1 MLEDSLLTSVE
12 KPQNLIKIQKFIVDK
27 MRTKIMKI
35 NFPKKKKTFHL
46 GTFNCFRYYLSFNSN
61 KI

>member
-35 NFPKKKKTFHL
+35 NFPKKKTFHL

>member
-35 NFPKKKKTFHL
+35 NFPKKKNFSL
-46 GTFNCFRYYLSFNSN
+46 GNF
-61 KI
+61 